1 MSTILIDND
10 FNVSHSEPK
19 AKNPNFHNTP
29 NSQILR
35 SPRRPQND
43 KEKDILI
50 KKSTQTLRIG
60 LFGLGVVGSGV
71 WRMLKAKRD
80 EFYDRFGIDVE
91 IEGICVRDPLKERD
105 PDLPRD
111 IVRADPNELLYDDS
125 IDVIIELIGGR
136 YEALD
141 VIERALR
148 SRKHVITANKLVL
161 AHELPRLCNLAD
173 RSGVNLFYS
182 ASVCGSVPVLHALDD
197 LRIGDRITSIQGIVN
212 GSTNFILTSM
222 TNYGLTYEQALAEAR
237 SKGFLEADPMLDV
250 SGADAAQKLSVLIY
264 HAFGKHVT
272 PEQIETA
279 GIESITAEDV
289 GRESKNGNVIKLIAS
304 ASLDDFGRLRASV
317 GPKALPRSHVF
328 ATTSDEFNALE
339 IIARHAGPQ
348 ILHGKGAGSFPTAS
362 AVISD
367 VVELL
372 REQY

>member
-1 MSTILIDND
+1 MSTLVFDNEVV
-10 FNVSHSEPK
+10 NE
-19 AKNPNFHNTP
+19 
-29 NSQILR
+29 L
-35 SPRRPQND
+35 
-43 KEKDILI
+43 EILI

-71 WRMLKAKRD
+71 WRMLRTKRE

-91 IEGICVRDPLKERD
+91 IAGICVRDPVKGRD
-105 PDLPRD
+105 ADLPRD
-111 IVRADPNELLYDDS
+111 IVTSNASELLGDDS

-161 AHELPRLCNLAD
+161 AHELPRLRKLAD
-173 RSGVNLFYS
+173 RNGVNLFYS
-182 ASVCGSVPVLHALDD
+182 ASVCGSVPVLKALDD
-197 LRIGDRITSIQGIVN
+197 LRIGDTILSLQGIVN

-237 SKGFLEADPMLDV
+237 IKGFLEADPTLDV
-250 SGADAAQKLSVLIY
+250 SGQDAAQKLSVLIY
-264 HAFGKHVT
+264 HAFGKHI
-272 PEQIETA
+272 PPNQIETI
-279 GIESITAEDV
+279 GIENITADDV
-289 GRESKNGNVIKLIAS
+289 IRESENRNVIKLIAS
-304 ASLDDFGRLRASV
+304 AHVDESGKLIASIK
-317 GPKALPRSHVF
+317 PKALPRSHVF

-339 IIARHAGPQ
+339 IIVRHAGPQ
-348 ILHGKGAGSFPTAS
+348 ILRGKGAGSFPTAS

>member
-1 MSTILIDND
+1 MSTVLFDKAIDN
-10 FNVSHSEPK
+10 ELE
-19 AKNPNFHNTP
+19 
-29 NSQILR
+29 IL
-35 SPRRPQND
+35 D
-43 KEKDILI
+43 
-50 KKSTQTLRIG
+50 KKSTQILRIG

-71 WRMLKAKRD
+71 WRMLEAKQD

-91 IEGICVRDPLKERD
+91 IAGICVRDPLKERD
-105 PDLPRD
+105 SDLPRE
-111 IVRADPNELLYDDS
+111 IVTDDTSELLQDDS

-161 AHELPRLCNLAD
+161 SHELPRLRKLAN
-173 RSGVNLFYS
+173 RNGVNLFYS
-182 ASVCGSVPVLHALDD
+182 ASVCGSVPVLKALDD
-197 LRIGDRITSIQGIVN
+197 LRIGDRIKSIQGIVN

-222 TNYGLTYEQALAEAR
+222 TNYGLTYDQALAEAR
-237 SKGFLEADPMLDV
+237 IKGFLEADPTLDV
-250 SGADAAQKLSVLIY
+250 SGQDAAQKLSVLIY
-264 HAFGKHVT
+264 HAFGKHVAPDKIST
-272 PEQIETA
+272 V
-279 GIESITAEDV
+279 GIENITAENV
-289 GRESKNGNVIKLIAS
+289 ASESRDGKVIKLIA
-304 ASLDDFGRLRASV
+304 GASV
-317 GPKALPRSHVF
+317 DESGNVIANVQPKSLPGSHVF